1 MPPFFDISKIVD
13 KMLGT
18 CYHVGMNYEIDC
30 SYQHIK
36 YFLVVAAKKNISKA
50 AQHLGITQSALSQA
64 MKSLEESLGVT
75 LFYRNTKGI
84 ELTEEG
90 EIFYQN
96 AIAGDVSFRQAIT
109 KTLQNNNF
117 KNFKTFKIGASE
129 SIIDFFILPKI
140 REIKKE
146 FPSLNIEF
154 VGRIREID
162 VQKSLQNDKIDLIL
176 FKSSRD
182 IIMKQVVCERVKKL
196 EYAFMYNPK
205 FFSLPKQMSM
215 AELSKYDVVIK
226 RRENT
231 PENFFMMSAFP
242 KIIIVCTD
250 TSARNF
256 IKEGAGIGNCEKEA
270 CEALGLK
277 QVIVTDLQ
285 ERKHN
290 VFVAYEEHNDLAK
303 KVAKLLF

>member
-1 MPPFFDISKIVD
+1 
-13 KMLGT
+13 
-18 CYHVGMNYEIDC
+18 MNYQIDC

-36 YFLVVAAKKNISKA
+36 YYLMVASKKNISRA

-64 MKSLEESLGVT
+64 MKNLEESLGVT
-75 LFYRNTKGI
+75 LFYRNTRGI

-96 AIAGDVSFRQAIT
+96 ALAGDVSFKQAIT
-109 KTLQNNNF
+109 KTLQNKNF
-117 KNFKTFKIGASE
+117 KNFKTFKIGGSE
-129 SIIDFFILPKI
+129 SIIDFYILPKM
-140 REIKKE
+140 REIKKA
-146 FPSLNIEF
+146 FPNLNIEF
-154 VGRIREID
+154 VGRIRENE
-162 VQKSLQNDKIDLIL
+162 VQKSLQNEKVDLIL

-182 IIMKQVVCERVKKL
+182 IIMKQVSCNRVKKL
-196 EYAFMYNPK
+196 EYAFMYSPK
-205 FFSLPKQMSM
+205 HFSLPKQMTM
-215 AELSKYDVVIK
+215 QELSKYDVIIK

-242 KIIIVCTD
+242 KIIIACTD
-250 TSARNF
+250 ASVRNL

-270 CEALGLK
+270 CKGLGLK

-290 VFVAYEEHNDLAK
+290 LYVAYEDHSDLAK
-303 KVAKLLF
+303 KVAKTLFQL